1 MIISNFVSR
10 RGQIELNKSTSS
22 MARSF
27 ERLSSGLRINS
38 AADDSAGLS
47 ITTRMGAQITGLQQ
61 SMRNANDSI
70 SLFQTAEGALG
81 EVETML
87 QRVRE
92 LAVQSGNGV
101 LTKADREAIQAEVGQ
116 LQDEINNISE
126 KTNFNQIKLFEGK
139 QTRLTFQYGANS
151 GETTHLNLTKMDTDA
166 LGRQARYTSR
176 SGVLT
181 NESLLNSGGNTIAI
195 NGIQL
200 RDSVAADDKLSR
212 YSSKHGGTIGTSAIA
227 KANAINSVADSTGV
241 RALVGETRTDT
252 ASHVQANLVFG
263 DAGQNFAGVP
273 GDNNFQVDQP
283 QEIIFGNTGSVQ
295 GTTLTGSTYM
305 EINGTK
311 IAGFSFEDHDSTGE
325 LQRQINAAYDETG
338 VTAELNVQGELVLV
352 AKDGRDISIAYHD
365 TTDPDP
371 FLNGGALE
379 AQVGLASGL
388 NGGFSYG
395 GSLTLQ
401 SNSTWEVTTDSSLDA
416 NNALGGLLDDN
427 NNINAIAAGPFVM
440 GTNREATVG
449 TIDLSTTQGA
459 IRALDVVDLAL
470 EQISSER
477 SQFGA
482 LQNRTES
489 TISNLG
495 QTSDNL
501 SAASSRI
508 RDADFAAETAQLAS
522 HQIKQN
528 AAVSM
533 LSQMSQSG
541 QIVLSLLG

>member
-1 MIISNFVSR
+1 
-10 RGQIELNKSTSS
+10 

-311 IAGFSFEDHDSTGE
+311 IAGFSFEDHDSTGK

-371 FLNGGALE
+371 F
-379 AQVGLASGL
+379 
-388 NGGFSYG
+388 
-395 GSLTLQ
+395 
-401 SNSTWEVTTDSSLDA
+401 
-416 NNALGGLLDDN
+416 
-427 NNINAIAAGPFVM
+427 
-440 GTNREATVG
+440 
-449 TIDLSTTQGA
+449 
-459 IRALDVVDLAL
+459 
-470 EQISSER
+470 
-477 SQFGA
+477 
-482 LQNRTES
+482 
-489 TISNLG
+489 
-495 QTSDNL
+495 
-501 SAASSRI
+501 
-508 RDADFAAETAQLAS
+508 
-522 HQIKQN
+522 
-528 AAVSM
+528 
-533 LSQMSQSG
+533 
-541 QIVLSLLG
+541 

>member
-1 MIISNFVSR
+1 MITPNFVSR

-22 MARSF
+22 MTRSF

-101 LTKADREAIQAEVGQ
+101 LTKADREAIQAEVNQ
-116 LQDEINNISE
+116 LTDEIDNISE

-181 NESLLNSGGNTIAI
+181 TASLLGGGNNIAI

-200 RDSVAADDKLSR
+200 RDSGAADDKISK
-212 YSSKHGGTIGTSAIA
+212 YSSKHIATEGTSAVA

-241 RALVGETRTDT
+241 RAIVGETRTDT
-252 ASHVQANLVFG
+252 ASHVHANLVFG
-263 DAGQNFAGVP
+263 DAGFNALGVP
-273 GDNNFQVDQP
+273 GDNNNQVDQP

-305 EINGTK
+305 EINGAK
-311 IAGFSFEDHDSTGE
+311 ISGFSFEDHDSTGE

-338 VTAELNVQGELVLV
+338 VLAELNVKGELVLV

-365 TTDPDP
+365 TSGVLPGSD
-371 FLNGGALE
+371 LE
-379 AQVGLASGL
+379 TQIGLASGL
-388 NGGFSYG
+388 DGGFAYG
-395 GSLTLQ
+395 GEITLQ

-489 TISNLG
+489 TISNLS

>member
-1 MIISNFVSR
+1 
-10 RGQIELNKSTSS
+10 

-195 NGIQL
+195 NGVQL
-200 RDSVAADDKLSR
+200 RDSVAADDKLSK
-212 YSSKHGGTIGTSAIA
+212 YSSKHGGTVGTSAIA

-241 RALVGETRTDT
+241 RAIVGETRTDS

-263 DAGQNFAGVP
+263 DAGQNFAGIP

-305 EINGTK
+305 EINGAK
-311 IAGFSFEDHDSTGE
+311 ISGFSFEDHDSTGE

-338 VTAELNVQGELVLV
+338 VLAELNVKGELVLV

-365 TTDPDP
+365 TSGVLPGSD
-371 FLNGGALE
+371 LE
-379 AQVGLASGL
+379 AQIGLASGL
-388 NGGFSYG
+388 DGSFSYG
-395 GSLTLQ
+395 GGITLQ

-427 NNINAIAAGPFVM
+427 NNLTEIAAGPFIM